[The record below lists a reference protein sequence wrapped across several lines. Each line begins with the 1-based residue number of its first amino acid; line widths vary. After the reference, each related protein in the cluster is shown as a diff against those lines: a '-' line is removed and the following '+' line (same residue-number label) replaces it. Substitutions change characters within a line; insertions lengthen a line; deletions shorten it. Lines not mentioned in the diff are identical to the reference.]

1 MATFDDVR
9 AWALALPG
17 VEEGTSYGT
26 PALKVRGKLLA
37 RLRDEDGAIVLKV
50 ALEVR
55 DLLLTT
61 NPAAYYITP
70 HYAGYPT
77 VLVRLEHADAD
88 DLRDL
93 LIAAWRDHAPK
104 RLVAAYDR
112 AQHTGGDAG
121 A

>member
-1 MATFDDVR
+1 MVSFDDVR

-77 VLVRLEHADAD
+77 VLVRLGAADAD
-88 DLRDL
+88 ELRDL
-93 LIAAWRDHAPK
+93 LIDAWRDHAPK
-104 RLVAAYDR
+104 RLIAAYDR
-112 AQHTGGDAG
+112 QQGTDEEAG
-121 A
+121 E